1 MSRQVSTFMIGLFV
15 AVGIIIGVSVIV
27 WIGASQYFEK
37 GDMYVTYFDESVQG
51 LQRDSSVKYR
61 GVDVGRIVKIGVAPD
76 NKLVEVA
83 MKINLKD
90 DVEKNSIAQLRAA
103 GITGIVFVELD
114 RRDPKATDLS
124 PKIAFVAEYPV
135 IPSRPSDV
143 RQILSGIYE
152 VIDKINEVDFQ
163 GISDQII
170 LTAKSADNLLD
181 GSRTKQIMSNLE
193 SSAVALNSSMTRLD
207 KIISEGNLEGTL
219 SEARQT
225 MSEAHSL
232 ISGIKNDVQAMK
244 LSNTAD
250 KANQAVDVLDRT
262 MRTSA
267 VDIQTSTENIR
278 RASDSLERLLE
289 GLEADPSELIFG
301 RKPEPRR

>member
-1 MSRQVSTFMIGLFV
+1 MARQVSTFMIGLFV
-15 AVGIIIGVSVIV
+15 TVGIIIGVSVIV

-37 GDMYVTYFDESVQG
+37 GNMYVTYFDESVQG

-76 NKLVEVA
+76 NKLVEVV
-83 MKINLKD
+83 MKLNLKD

-103 GITGIVFVELD
+103 GITGIVFVELNQ
-114 RRDPKATDLS
+114 RDPKAPDLS
-124 PKIAFVAEYPV
+124 PKIEFAAEYPV
-135 IPSRPSDV
+135 IPSRPSEI
-143 RQILSGIYE
+143 RQILTGIYE
-152 VIDKINEVDFQ
+152 VIDKIHQVDFR
-163 GISDQII
+163 GISDQIM
-170 LTAKSADNLLD
+170 LMAKSADNFLA
-181 GSRTKQIMSNLE
+181 GSRMKQILSNLE
-193 SSAVALNSSMTRLD
+193 SSTTALNRSMTRLD

-225 MSEAHSL
+225 LSEARSL
-232 ISGIKNDVQAMK
+232 ISGVKNDVQAMK

-262 MRTSA
+262 VRTSA

-278 RASDSLERLLE
+278 RASDNLERLLE
-289 GLEADPSELIFG
+289 RLEADPSELIFG

>member
-1 MSRQVSTFMIGLFV
+1 MIGLFV
-15 AVGIIIGVSVIV
+15 TVGIIIGVSVIV

-37 GDMYVTYFDESVQG
+37 GNMYVTYFDESVQG

-76 NKLVEVA
+76 NKLVEVV

-103 GITGIVFVELD
+103 GITGIVFVELNQ
-114 RRDPKATDLS
+114 RDPKAPDMS
-124 PKIAFVAEYPV
+124 PKISFATEYHV
-135 IPSRPSDV
+135 IPSRPSEI
-143 RQILSGIYE
+143 RQILTGIYE
-152 VIDKINEVDFQ
+152 VIDKIHQVDFR

-170 LTAKSADNLLD
+170 QTTKSAENFLG
-181 GSRTKQIMSNLE
+181 GSRMKQILVNLE
-193 SSAVALNSSMTRLD
+193 SSTTALNRSMTRLD
-207 KIISEGNLEGTL
+207 KIISEGNLEGTFSDAKQAL
-219 SEARQT
+219 SEAR
-225 MSEAHSL
+225 SL
-232 ISGIKNDVQAMK
+232 ISGVKKDLQTMN

-262 MRTSA
+262 VRTSA

-278 RASDSLERLLE
+278 RASDNLDRLLERLD
-289 GLEADPSELIFG
+289 ANPSELIFG
-301 RKPEPRR
+301 RRP

>member
-15 AVGIIIGVSVIV
+15 AAGIIIGISVIV

-37 GDMYVTYFDESVQG
+37 GNMYVTYFDESVQG

-76 NKLVEVA
+76 NKLVEVV

-90 DVEKNSIAQLRAA
+90 DVEKNSIARLRAA

-114 RRDPKATDLS
+114 QRDPKAPDTS
-124 PKIAFVAEYPV
+124 PKIVFATEYP
-135 IPSRPSDV
+135 IIASRPSEV

-152 VIDKINEVDFQ
+152 VVDKINDVDFR
-163 GISDQII
+163 GISDQIK
-170 LTAKSADNLLD
+170 LTAKSADD
-181 GSRTKQIMSNLE
+181 FMAGSRMKQILANLE
-193 SSAVALNSSMTRLD
+193 SSTMALNRSMTRLD

-219 SEARQT
+219 SEAKQT
-225 MSEAHSL
+225 LSEARSF
-232 ISGIKNDVQAMK
+232 ISGVKNDLRAMK
-244 LSNTAD
+244 LSSTAD
-250 KANQAVDVLDRT
+250 KANQAADILDRT
-262 MRTSA
+262 VRSSA

-278 RASDSLERLLE
+278 RASDNLDRLLERLD
-289 GLEADPSELIFG
+289 ANPSELIFG
-301 RKPEPRR
+301 RKPEQRR

>member
-15 AVGIIIGVSVIV
+15 AVGIILGVSVIV

-37 GDMYVTYFDESVQG
+37 GNMYVTYFDESVQG

-61 GVDVGRIVKIGVAPD
+61 GVDVGRIVKIDVAPD
-76 NKLVEVA
+76 NKLVEVV

-90 DVEKNSIAQLRAA
+90 NVEKNSIAQLRAA
-103 GITGIVFVELD
+103 GITGIVFVELNQ
-114 RRDPKATDLS
+114 RDPKAPDLS
-124 PKIAFVAEYPV
+124 PKIAFAAEYPV
-135 IPSRPSDV
+135 IPSRPSEV

-152 VIDKINEVDFQ
+152 VVDKIHQVDFR

-170 LTAKSADNLLD
+170 MTAKSADNFLA
-181 GSRTKQIMSNLE
+181 GSKMKQILSNLE
-193 SSAVALNSSMTRLD
+193 SSATALNRSMTRLD

-219 SEARQT
+219 SEAKQT
-225 MSEAHSL
+225 LSEARSF
-232 ISGIKNDVQAMK
+232 ISGVKNDLQSMK

-250 KANQAVDVLDRT
+250 KANQAVDILDRT
-262 MRTSA
+262 VRTSA

-278 RASDSLERLLE
+278 RASDNLDRLLERLD
-289 GLEADPSELIFG
+289 ANPSELIFG
-301 RKPEPRR
+301 RKPESRR